1 MKKPQSNDLDPRS
14 ITRVREGHG
23 ANCSSVG
30 SVVDTLFLSAVA
42 GGAVLAAVAA
52 ALKRE
57 PITLVADSQDIA
69 KNGAD
74 AREEPRDAT

>member
-1 MKKPQSNDLDPRS
+1 MTTQNEPEPR
-14 ITRVREGHG
+14 IVREGHG
-23 ANCSSVG
+23 ANCSSLG

-57 PITLVADSQDIA
+57 TPRVVGEKDTA
-69 KNGAD
+69 KPTSPGASK
-74 AREEPRDAT
+74 